1 MAEEQENCGEAT
13 NPGPTVR
20 IELGGLSILVENAP
34 DLNTAARVAL
44 GLLAKVEPLAKR
56 NPVGFMPTGAGQTE
70 IRPQPDLGWDG
81 LVWDPDA

>member
-1 MAEEQENCGEAT
+1 MAEEQESVAEPT

-20 IELGGLSILVENAP
+20 IELGGLAISVENAP
-34 DLNTAARVAL
+34 DVDKAARTAL

-56 NPVGFMPTGAGQTE
+56 NPVGFVATGAGQVE

-81 LVWDPDA
+81 LAWDPDA